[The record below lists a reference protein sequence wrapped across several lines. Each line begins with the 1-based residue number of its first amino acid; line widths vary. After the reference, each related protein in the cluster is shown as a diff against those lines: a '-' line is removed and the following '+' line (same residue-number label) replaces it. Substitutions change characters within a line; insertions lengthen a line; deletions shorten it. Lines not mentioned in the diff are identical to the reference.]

1 MSKDAVI
8 FIGIQA
14 TGKSTFYRERF
25 FRTHVRIN
33 LDMLRTRRREEQLFN
48 ACLEAGQSLAID
60 NTNCTQEDRCRY
72 IPSAKKAGFR
82 VVGYYFK
89 SSIEDCLRRNA
100 ERPADEV
107 IPEGGLFA
115 THGKMEL
122 PSQAEGFDEL
132 FYVRIGPDHT
142 FVIEEWRHEV

>member
-1 MSKDAVI
+1 MDAII
-8 FIGIQA
+8 FMGIQA

-33 LDMLRTRRREEQLFN
+33 LDMLRTRRREERLFN
-48 ACLEAGQSLAID
+48 ACLEAGQSLVID
-60 NTNCTQEDRCRY
+60 NTNCTQADRSRY
-72 IPSAKKAGFR
+72 IAPAKEAGFR
-82 VVGYYFK
+82 VVGYYFN
-89 SSIEDCLRRNA
+89 SSIEDCLRRNG

-132 FYVRIGPDHT
+132 FYVRIGPHHT
-142 FVIEEWRHEV
+142 FVVEAWRDDV